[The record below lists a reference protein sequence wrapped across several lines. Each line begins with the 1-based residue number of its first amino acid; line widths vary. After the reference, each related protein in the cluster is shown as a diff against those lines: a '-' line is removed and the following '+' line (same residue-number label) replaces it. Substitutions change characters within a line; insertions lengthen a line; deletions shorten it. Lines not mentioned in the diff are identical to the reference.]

1 MWGLIIGVFIA
12 LNFVST
18 IIILSACVISGRHP
32 KQEPLVAHN
41 DVSEEVE
48 LAVAISK
55 LRQIELSSIP
65 A

>member
-12 LNFVST
+12 LNLVST
-18 IIILSACVISGRHP
+18 IIILSACVIAGRNPNHES
-32 KQEPLVAHN
+32 KIAHS